1 MTESI
6 AILEKNIQKL
16 IQKLA
21 QLEHENKMLKE
32 QINSTDQ
39 KVSNQK
45 SEMEN
50 LKIEMESLRLANAL
64 LGSDE
69 NKRETKLKIN
79 LLIREIDYC
88 IAELSE

>member
-6 AILEKNIQKL
+6 QTLEKNIKKL
-16 IQKLA
+16 IQKLS
-21 QLEHENKMLKE
+21 QLEHENTVLKE
-32 QINSTDQ
+32 QINTTDQ
-39 KVSNQK
+39 KLYDQN
-45 SEMEN
+45 SEIQN
-50 LKIEMESLRLANAL
+50 LKIELESLRLANAL